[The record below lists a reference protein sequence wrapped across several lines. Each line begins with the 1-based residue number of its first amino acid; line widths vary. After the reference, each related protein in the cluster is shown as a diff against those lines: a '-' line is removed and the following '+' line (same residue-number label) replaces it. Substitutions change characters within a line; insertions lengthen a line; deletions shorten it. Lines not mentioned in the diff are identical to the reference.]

1 MGKAQSCC
9 KFEIID
15 KAEWII
21 IPGICLAVGGF
32 VFAVVSGPVGLA
44 VVTGVV
50 VVAGLVA
57 EWRVR
62 ALGVAKKL
70 MDSVNDLKDENDKLK
85 LMNEVFETQLGIFG
99 DENDKLKLINIKFG
113 SEIEK
118 FENVV
123 GLLGDN
129 VEDLE
134 SAKTQLFDLYNKYKI
149 ENDKQESNNLLTL
162 FGLVDKN
169 QDSRLSKTELQR
181 MREYIKI
188 VYNEDFDFDILDS
201 DDDGVVSLKEFFEKF
216 RNRNNHTINM
226 V

>member
-15 KAEWII
+15 KSEWII

-70 MDSVNDLKDENDKLK
+70 MDSVNDLKDENDKLR
-85 LMNEVFETQLGIFG
+85 LMNEIFETQIETFG
-99 DENDKLKLINIKFG
+99 SENDKLKLINIKFG

-134 SAKTQLFDLYNKYKI
+134 SAKTQLFELYNKYKI

>member
-15 KAEWII
+15 KSEWII